1 MIQWHNILN
10 SLIYSSIG
18 IVIFAIAYKA
28 AELLLPFN
36 LAKELSEDDNT
47 AVGVLMGSIMLGLA
61 IIIAA
66 AIHG

>member
-1 MIQWHNILN
+1 MIHWQNVVS
-10 SLIYSSIG
+10 SLLYSAIG
-18 IVIFAIAYKA
+18 IVIFAVAYKV
-28 AELLLPFN
+28 AEMLLPFN